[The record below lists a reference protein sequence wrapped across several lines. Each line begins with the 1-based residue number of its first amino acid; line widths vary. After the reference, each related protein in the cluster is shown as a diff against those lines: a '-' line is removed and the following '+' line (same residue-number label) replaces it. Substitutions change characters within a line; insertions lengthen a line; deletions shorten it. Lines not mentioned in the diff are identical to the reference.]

1 MLKWLRWVVFR
12 PQADAERVR
21 QDVECCLFAEVDVAR
36 VTPSRK
42 LRRRTLAALR
52 EESLRPAP
60 APRRS
65 LTLLG
70 TYATAGGLL
79 ALVAV
84 VASLDLGQPAPP
96 VSPSVDAP
104 RARPVAIVIGFDPS
118 RYDGLKQKILQ
129 RLETSLE
136 AQLVAEAR
144 QIFDDARAAGEIVLA
159 RLPLPAVRVERTP
172 TSVSAP

>member
-12 PQADAERVR
+12 RPADEERVR
-21 QDVECCLFAEVDVAR
+21 QDVECCLFAEVDEAR
-36 VTPSRK
+36 VAPSPE

-52 EESLRPAP
+52 EESLRPVP
-60 APRRS
+60 APRRP
-65 LTLLG
+65 LTLLS
-70 TYATAGGLL
+70 TYAAAGGLL

-84 VASLDLGQPAPP
+84 VASLDLGETTPPPAPA
-96 VSPSVDAP
+96 VDGG

-118 RYDGLKQKILQ
+118 RYDGLKQKIQQ
-129 RLETSLE
+129 RLDTSLE

-159 RLPLPAVRVERTP
+159 RLPLPAVRVETVP

>member
-1 MLKWLRWVVFR
+1 MLKWLRRVMFR
-12 PQADAERVR
+12 PQPDEERVR

-36 VTPSRK
+36 VAPSRE

-60 APRRS
+60 APRRP

-84 VASLDLGQPAPP
+84 VASLDLARPAPP
-96 VSPSVDAP
+96 VSPSVDGS
-104 RARPVAIVIGFDPS
+104 RFRPAVIVIGFDPS
-118 RYDGLKQKILQ
+118 RYDGLTQKIRQ
-129 RLETSLE
+129 RLDTSLE
-136 AQLVAEAR
+136 RQLVAEAR

-172 TSVSAP
+172 PAPDG